1 LQVMSAACQRA
12 VTRNSGNEWVRP
24 TLLAVAFD
32 LCDADKAEELADLIE
47 REGQADRWQDETSL
61 KSLGESALHIVDA
74 DTRARMDAVLKRL
87 QALRR

>member
-1 LQVMSAACQRA
+1 
-12 VTRNSGNEWVRP
+12 
-24 TLLAVAFD
+24 
-32 LCDADKAEELADLIE
+32 LIE